1 MKIELGYTLSNFI
14 DYIKTTNEEN
24 EIMSKL
30 GYIYTYKMLLEM
42 RINKAMFIGENPIFK
57 GRQMTI
63 WKSIEDDSLGF
74 KTVKVSD
81 GADLL
86 EFYEDGSITY
96 MDIENVEYDVVTLHD
111 LFEASKG
118 KLKLNIKL

>member
-1 MKIELGYTLSNFI
+1 MKIELGYTLSKFV
-14 DYIKTTNEEN
+14 DFIKTTKEEN

-42 RINKAMFIGENPIFK
+42 RINKTMFIGENPIFK

-81 GADLL
+81 GIDLL

-96 MDIENVEYDVVTLHD
+96 MDMENVEYEVVTLHD

-118 KLKLNIKL
+118 KMKLNIKL